1 MTDKR
6 KIYASAEESKAVL
19 RDIPVTPAHLE
30 LLRLIDERG
39 MNEQGVSNARYMQ
52 EIFDI
57 CAQLLDQVRN
67 LEAALERQASSGKD
81 WAMRV
86 DVLERTITTLRAQ
99 LAASSAQAGAAEK
112 ALREL
117 ESANSIALQL
127 DARIKELEAQLE
139 SIGAGGVE
147 PLRRDHFR
155 GVTKMVHVG
164 WAISYDGKNPH
175 ALWTAG
181 EGDLLDLEVKRQGG
195 TACKMELYAMVEK
208 PIAHDHDTPRP

>member
-6 KIYASAEESKAVL
+6 KEIYASAEESKAVL

-139 SIGAGGVE
+139 AVGAGGVE
-147 PLRRDHFR
+147 PLRRRDHFR
-155 GVTKMVHVG
+155 DATEMVPLTESAIQAARTADYDVEDAPENWAFALGVRFAERSHGITQEQK
-164 WAISYDGKNPH
+164 
-175 ALWTAG
+175 
-181 EGDLLDLEVKRQGG
+181 
-195 TACKMELYAMVEK
+195 
-208 PIAHDHDTPRP
+208 